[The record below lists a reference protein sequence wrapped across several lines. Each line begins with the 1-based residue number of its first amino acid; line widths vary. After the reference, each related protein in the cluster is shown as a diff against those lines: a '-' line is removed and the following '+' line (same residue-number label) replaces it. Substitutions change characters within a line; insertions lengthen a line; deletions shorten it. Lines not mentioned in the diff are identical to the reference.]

1 MASQAVPGELALQIH
16 AYWFGSGTDWLQIIA
31 DNRRRWFE
39 KGQQLDAQIS
49 SRFKVALTSAHQGA
63 FDAWQ
68 HSAVG
73 IMALILLLD
82 QFPRH
87 IFRGQAEAFSS
98 DAKALQ
104 ICLAGM
110 DAGIDAT
117 LSPVQQSFY
126 YLPLEHAEDL
136 AMHDRCIEV
145 LTQRLGEAAAE
156 FKPYLTNSLE
166 YVHRHR
172 KIIARFGRYPH
183 RNDVLDRVSS
193 KEEQDYLG
201 GSADRFGQ

>member
-1 MASQAVPGELALQIH
+1 MAPQAMPGELAQQIH
-16 AYWFGSGTDWLQIIA
+16 AYWFGPGTDWLQIIT
-31 DNRRRWFE
+31 DNRQRWFE
-39 KGQQLDAQIS
+39 NGRALDEEIS
-49 SRFKVALTSAHQGA
+49 RRFKAALISARRGE
-63 FDAWQ
+63 FDDWQ
-68 HSAVG
+68 HCAIG
-73 IMALILLLD
+73 IMALILLMD

-110 DAGIDAT
+110 EAGIDAT
-117 LSPVQQSFY
+117 LSPVQQSFF

-145 LTQRLGEAAAE
+145 LTQRLAQATAE
-156 FKPYLTNSLE
+156 FKTYLANSLE
-166 YVHRHR
+166 YAHQHR

-183 RNDVLDRVSS
+183 RNDVLGRASS
-193 KEEQDYLG
+193 KEEQDYLNG
-201 GSADRFGQ
+201 GAERFGQ